1 VVLGSDL
8 RRKLTEVFFSK
19 DTKLHG
25 CVLIAGIVEQNIYLT
40 IKLKL

>member
-19 DTKLHG
+19 DTKLYG
-25 CVLIAGIVEQNIYLT
+25 CVLIAGIVEQNIYIT

>member
-1 VVLGSDL
+1 VALGSDL
-8 RRKLTEVFFSK
+8 KRKLMEVFSR
-19 DTKLHG
+19 DTKLYG